1 MSAEVEERADPR
13 ARRPATRVYELAVV
27 APLLAWLVSEL
38 VRDPRRFDDPK
49 LLLWVCAIGV
59 VDLLPV
65 PTSVNL
71 EFSLSFPL
79 QLAVALIYPPPVAA
93 AVALFG
99 TSDMREIRRELPIAK
114 ALFIRAQ
121 MAVSVIF
128 ESALFHAA
136 SSLTA
141 PWYRIG
147 LAVLLASVVGYSIN
161 ALLVAYYFHL
171 ESDEPIVRILRDM
184 HIGVFGEF
192 VFSYMGLA
200 LFSVLVAISFVDLG
214 AWSIAVFIAP
224 LAFAR
229 QMFYRTHSLQV
240 ATDELAERE
249 KEKEYQAFH
258 DSLTDLPNRA
268 LFQRHLLDA
277 VEASDGEER
286 LAVMIMDLDRFKEI
300 NDTLGHHFGDLLL
313 KEIGPRLATVLREG
327 DLMAR
332 LGGDEFGIVLPHLPD
347 DHVAVRV
354 AERILEE
361 LEHPLTVEGLA
372 LDVSGS
378 IGIAEYPTHSR
389 DVEAL
394 LRRADVAMYAAKE
407 AGGGYEIYDPE
418 MDRHSPARL
427 ALVSQVRSGLD
438 GMEFVLHYQPKVHL
452 GDGRVA
458 GLEALIRWE
467 HPEHGLVPPDEFV
480 PLVERT
486 VLLRPLTMYVVNE
499 ALRQWHVWHE
509 MGIAVPMA
517 VNLSPRSLLDTQLPD
532 QVAELL
538 DRWSMPPQELTLELT
553 ESFLMSDSE
562 RSRDVLTRL
571 SEVGVQMSI
580 DDFGTGYSSLSYLKR
595 LRIDEIKV
603 DRSFVTSMRTDP
615 NDLMIVR
622 ATVELGR
629 NLGLR
634 VVAEGVEDAKT
645 WEDLAALGCDVAQGY
660 FLSRPLPAMEMT
672 DWLAVREPN
681 RPRDEG
687 ASAVPAME
695 ASARS
700 PLRAL

>member
-1 MSAEVEERADPR
+1 MS
-13 ARRPATRVYELAVV
+13 TRVYELVV
-27 APLLAWLVSEL
+27 AVPLLTWLGFRIYRAPAEFARPL
-38 VRDPRRFDDPK
+38 M
-49 LLLWVCAIGV
+49 LTWVIAIMI

-65 PTSVNL
+65 PTNVSMR
-71 EFSLSFPL
+71 FSLSFPL
-79 QLAVALIYPPPVAA
+79 QLAVALIYANP
-93 AVALFG
+93 AVAGAIAFLG
-99 TSDMREIRRELPIAK
+99 TSDLRELRLELPVAK

-121 MAVSVIF
+121 IAISVIA
-128 ESALFHAA
+128 EGVLFH
-136 SSLTA
+136 SFSTLHS
-141 PWYRIG
+141 PWYLLG
-147 LAVLLASVVGYSIN
+147 LTVVAATVVGYSIN
-161 ALLVAYYFHL
+161 ALLVAWYFHL
-171 ESDEPIVRILRDM
+171 QSGQPLHAILRDM

-192 VFSYMGLA
+192 VFAYMGLA
-200 LFSVLVAISFVDLG
+200 LFSVLVAVSFVDFG
-214 AWSIAVFIAP
+214 VWSIAVFIAP

-229 QMFYRTHSLQV
+229 QMFFRTHSLQV

-249 KEKEYQAFH
+249 KEKEYQALH

-268 LFQRHLLDA
+268 LFLRHLLDA
-277 VEASDGEER
+277 VQASDGQER

-313 KEIGPRLATVLREG
+313 KEIGPRLATVLRDG

-332 LGGDEFGIVLPHLPD
+332 LGGDEFGIVLPHLPGD
-347 DHVAVRV
+347 DVAVRV

-407 AGGGYEIYDPE
+407 AGGGYEVYDPE
-418 MDRHSPARL
+418 MDRHNPERL
-427 ALVSQVRSGLD
+427 ALISQVRPALD
-438 GMEFVLHYQPKVHL
+438 GAEFILHYQPKL
-452 GDGRVA
+452 SLADSRVA
-458 GLEALIRWE
+458 GVEALVRWE
-467 HPEHGLVPPDEFV
+467 HPDRGLVQPYEFI

-486 VLLRPLTMYVVNE
+486 VLLRPLTSYVLNE
-499 ALRQWHVWHE
+499 ALRQWNVWDR

-532 QVAELL
+532 QVADMLA
-538 DRWSMPPQELTLELT
+538 RWNMSPAALTLELT
-553 ESFLMSDSE
+553 ESFLMSDSG
-562 RSRDVLTRL
+562 RSTDVLAHL
-571 SEVGVQMSI
+571 SEIGVQVSI

-595 LRIDEIKV
+595 LQIDEIKV
-603 DRSFVTSMRTDP
+603 DQSFVTNMRADP
-615 NDLMIVR
+615 NDLMIVK

-645 WEDLAALGCDVAQGY
+645 WQDLVDIGCDIAQGY
-660 FLSRPLPAMEMT
+660 FLSGPLPPMEMT

-681 RPRDEG
+681 RGRDD
-687 ASAVPAME
+687 AVPAE
-695 ASARS
+695 PVAGGFARS